1 MDEQNNNNNVISK
14 YDRQRAG
21 LQDVAL
27 WAKPSTIQVQD
38 FTGRAE
44 TFVVTTARYEDK
56 GDYIFIERSDEM
68 LVRICL
74 PPKVADLIARQRESL
89 TTRRR
94 RIAGQKRAAENKAAG
109 ILPGF
114 MRGKKK

>member
-1 MDEQNNNNNVISK
+1 MSDDNTISK

-27 WAKPSTIQVQD
+27 WTKPSTVQVQD

-44 TFVVTTARYEDK
+44 TFVVVTARYEDK
-56 GDYIFIERSDEM
+56 GDYIFIERSDEE

-109 ILPGF
+109 IVPGF
-114 MRGKKK
+114 MRGKK

>member
-1 MDEQNNNNNVISK
+1 MPDEPQISK

-27 WAKPSTIQVQD
+27 WAKPSTIQLQD

-56 GDYIFIERSDEM
+56 GDYIFIERSDEE
-68 LVRICL
+68 LVRIYL
-74 PPKVADLIARQRESL
+74 PPKVADLIARQRASL
-89 TTRRR
+89 TSRRR
-94 RIAGQKRAAENKAAG
+94 KISSKKTAAERIANGWK
-109 ILPGF
+109 PSF
-114 MRGKKK
+114 KKKSA